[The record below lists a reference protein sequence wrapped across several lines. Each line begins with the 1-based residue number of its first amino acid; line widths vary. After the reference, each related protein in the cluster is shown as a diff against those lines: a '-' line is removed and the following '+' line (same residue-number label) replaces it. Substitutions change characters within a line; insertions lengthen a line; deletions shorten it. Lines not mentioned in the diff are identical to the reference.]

1 MASIRAYAVPV
12 RNDLSDSVTQF
23 NDVFPNT
30 SQTTDLFPVGQ
41 TGYVNPGFFVTNT
54 TAGQPPVYEF
64 PSVVSTVLETDTGGG
79 LKRLNNTG
87 YIDGLA
93 VWALDNLC
101 GFDGGAND
109 GLGLNATQA
118 RSWAGRVICRAVK
131 GQSLTAADLC
141 ACLVA
146 VSAVASGVVTTSY
159 TNDLT
164 AGGGGQIGAAGGSY
178 KTTAQMVEEVIKI
191 LSGQV
196 YRMLDNAVLADDPA
210 NDYTAVTHN
219 PATLTGVAGG
229 TTASGFLTAPNTNT
243 TAAQAFPASLDFV
256 PYRTYYYGA
265 GILASAQEGQLAGF
279 ATHQL
284 GASSFYFKAAKLSD
298 TTTTA
303 TYGYSATTSTAGT
316 AHSVQALIPLD
327 ATAAISNANPAIVTT
342 TVNHGLKQN
351 DVIRIRGC
359 SISGSVVSNACWK
372 VGTVASPTTFRLQTL
387 AAVDINNGAAAAN
400 STGGFLSLENHTQ
413 VVGAVSS
420 TDFVNIPA
428 SGTTAYEFRAVVV
441 YDNEGNVLSV

>member
-12 RNDLSDSVTQF
+12 RNDLSDSLVQF

-30 SQTTDLFPVGQ
+30 SQTTDLNPVGQ
-41 TGYVNPGFFVTNT
+41 TGYINPGYFVTNPV
-54 TAGQPPVYEF
+54 AGQNPVYEF
-64 PSVVSTVLETDTGGG
+64 PLGFGIPATDTGGG

-109 GLGLNATQA
+109 GLGLNAEQA
-118 RSWAGRVICRAVK
+118 RSWAARVVCRAVK
-131 GQSLTAADLC
+131 GQSLTATDLC

-146 VSAVASGVVTTSY
+146 ISGINSGVVTTSY

-284 GASSFYFKAAKLSD
+284 GAGSFAFEAAKLSD
-298 TTTTA
+298 GQTDA
-303 TYGYSATTSTAGT
+303 TYGGGSANGAVAAGT
-316 AHSVQALIPLD
+316 ARGLQHTYAVTS
-327 ATAAISNANPAIVTT
+327 ISAANPAVVTF
-342 TVNHGLKQN
+342 VGNHGFVVN
-351 DVIRIRGC
+351 DVIRLRGC
-359 SISGSVVSNACWK
+359 VQAGTILTNGVYKVQAVGAANTCALKSVANVNINNTGGGSGTGAG
-372 VGTVASPTTFRLQTL
+372 GTFTLELDAPT
-387 AAVDINNGAAAAN
+387 AAVVTA
-400 STGGFLSLENHTQ
+400 
-413 VVGAVSS
+413 
-420 TDFVNIPA
+420 TDNVNIP
-428 SGTTAYEFRAVVV
+428 STGTTAYEFRAIVV